1 MSTNDAEKTTEERD
15 EEGRSMTKKIGI
27 MGKMG
32 LHWVM
37 AAAISLMFITGT
49 GVFPVT
55 AAEPV
60 EITYGYHPYWTGGWT
75 GVVIKQ
81 KELWK
86 KYLPEGSKV
95 NFEAHLTG
103 PPMVNAMLADKMQL
117 GTMGDMPSYVATT
130 KKRQGDIRLVSA
142 NMISAGQNCNLL
154 VVRPDAPDFA
164 SPEEALKWLN
174 NKNVSVH
181 RGTCANRFLASI
193 LESNDVTPKS
203 LQYMTIEVIASS
215 FEAGKLDAA
224 AMWEP
229 HARKVVEQGHAKYA
243 ATGAPYGE
251 WDANFTLMRQDFI
264 EKHPEAAKGWMKA
277 EIEAL
282 QIMRDDPMAVA
293 QMVQNETQGYTNETL
308 WKSLYEKYPVEA
320 GGDETVYIGEM
331 VFSPRVKELMTK
343 GYDFLHS
350 IKVIRSP
357 GIPDDAINET
367 PVKEALKEMGLTT
380 PVVEIKGMPASSFKA
395 E

>member
-1 MSTNDAEKTTEERD
+1 MHRTLLSF
-15 EEGRSMTKKIGI
+15 G
-27 MGKMG
+27 
-32 LHWVM
+32 
-37 AAAISLMFITGT
+37 AAATALTLFCGILLYGLVHVPLSQ
-49 GVFPVT
+49 

-60 EITYGYHPYWTGGWT
+60 DITYGYHPYWTGGWT

-81 KELWK
+81 RELWK
-86 KYLPEGSKV
+86 KYLPKGSKV

-103 PPMVNAMLADKMQL
+103 PPMVNALLADKMQI

-142 NMISAGQNCNLL
+142 SMISAGQNCNLL
-154 VVRPDAPDFA
+154 VVNKDAPDFA

-174 NKNVSVH
+174 GKKVSVH

-193 LESNDVTPKS
+193 LDSNKVKPAD

-229 HARKVVEQGHAKYA
+229 HARKVVEQGFAKYA
-243 ATGAPYGE
+243 ATGKPYNE

-264 EKHPEAAKGWMKA
+264 EKHPEAAKGWMMA

-282 QIMRDDPMAVA
+282 QIMKNEPEAVA
-293 QMVQNETQGYTNETL
+293 EMVEAETQGYSKDVL
-308 WKSLYEKYPVEA
+308 LKALYEQYPEEA
-320 GGDETVYIGEM
+320 GPAETVYIGEM
-331 VFSPRVKELMTK
+331 IFSPRVKDLMAK
-343 GYDFLHS
+343 GYKFLHS
-350 IKVIRSP
+350 LKVIRSP
-357 GIPDDAINET
+357 EIPEDAINEE
-367 PVKEALKEMGLTT
+367 PVKSALKEMGIQA
-380 PVVEIKGMPASSFKA
+380 PVVEIKGTKPL
-395 E
+395 

>member
-1 MSTNDAEKTTEERD
+1 
-15 EEGRSMTKKIGI
+15 MTSKIGSF
-27 MGKMG
+27 GKKG
-32 LHWVM
+32 LTWVLTT
-37 AAAISLMFITGT
+37 AIILMLIVGT
-49 GVFPVT
+49 GVFPVM

-86 KYLPEGSKV
+86 KYLPEGSTV

-142 NMISAGQNCNLL
+142 NMISEGQNCNLL
-154 VVRPDAPDFA
+154 VVRPDAPNFA

-174 NKNVSVH
+174 DKNVSVH

-193 LESNDVTPKS
+193 LESNDVTPKT

-224 AMWEP
+224 TMWEP

-264 EKHPEAAKGWMKA
+264 EKHPEAAKGWMMA

-282 QIMRDDPMAVA
+282 QIMQDDPMGVA
-293 QMVQNETQGYTNETL
+293 QMVQNETQGYTNEIL
-308 WKSLYEKYPVEA
+308 WKSLYEKYPVET
-320 GGDETVYIGEM
+320 GGAETVFIGEM
-331 VFSPRVKELMTK
+331 VFSPRVKELMEK

-350 IKVIRSP
+350 IKVIQSP
-357 GIPDDAINET
+357 GIPDDAINEE
-367 PVKEALKEMGLTT
+367 PVKAALKELGLTT
-380 PVVEIKGMPASSFKA
+380 PVVEIRGMPASSFKA

>member
-1 MSTNDAEKTTEERD
+1 MTRKTGLLD
-15 EEGRSMTKKIGI
+15 KKSFRY
-27 MGKMG
+27 
-32 LHWVM
+32 LLAAVLLVM
-37 AAAISLMFITGT
+37 MITGP
-49 GVFPVT
+49 GVFSAK
-55 AAEPV
+55 AADPV

-81 KELWK
+81 KGLWK

-95 NFEAHLTG
+95 HFEAHLTG

-174 NKNVSVH
+174 GKNVSVH

-193 LESNDVTPKS
+193 LESNDVKPKT

-229 HARKVVEQGHAKYA
+229 HARKVVEHGHAKYA

-282 QIMRDDPMAVA
+282 QIMRDDPMGVA

-308 WKSLYEKYPVEA
+308 WKAMYEKYPVEA
-320 GGDETVYIGEM
+320 GGDDTVYIGEM

-350 IKVIRSP
+350 IKVITSP

-380 PVVEIKGMPASSFKA
+380 PVVEIRGLPASSFKA

>member
-1 MSTNDAEKTTEERD
+1 
-15 EEGRSMTKKIGI
+15 MTR
-27 MGKMG
+27 KMG
-32 LHWVM
+32 FFGKKGLHRLL
-37 AAAISLMFITGT
+37 AAAIMLMLITGT
-49 GVFPVT
+49 GMYPAM

-142 NMISAGQNCNLL
+142 NMISAGQNCNLV

-164 SPEEALKWLN
+164 SPEEALQWLN
-174 NKNVSVH
+174 DKNVAVH

-193 LESNDVTPKS
+193 LESNNVTPKN
-203 LQYMTIEVIASS
+203 LQYMTIEVISSS

-224 AMWEP
+224 TMWEP
-229 HARKVVEQGHAKYA
+229 HARKVVEHGHAKYA

-264 EKHPEAAKGWMKA
+264 EKHPEAAKGWMMA

-282 QIMRDDPMAVA
+282 QIMQDDPMGVA
-293 QMVQNETQGYTNETL
+293 QMVQNETQGYTNEIL
-308 WKSLYEKYPVEA
+308 WKALYETYPVET
-320 GGDETVYIGEM
+320 GGAETVYIGEM
-331 VFSPRVKELMTK
+331 VFSPRVKDLMKK
-343 GYDFLHS
+343 GFEFLHS

-357 GIPDDAINET
+357 DIPEDAINEA
-367 PVKEALKEMGLTT
+367 PVKAALKEMGLTA
-380 PVVEIKGMPASSFKA
+380 PVVEIKGMPFSKFKA